1 VRTDDPSG
9 IICGGRV
16 IPAAPEGD
24 RFFMV
29 NYLMIYK
36 SLTHAQKAAKLL
48 ERAGVASTIQ
58 KAPRG
63 SAGEGCTYAVSVSER
78 NLPPSLSVLRGA
90 GMSPLKILSVYD
102 DRYLE
107 VPFV

>member
-1 VRTDDPSG
+1 
-9 IICGGRV
+9 
-16 IPAAPEGD
+16 
-24 RFFMV
+24 MV

-48 ERAGVASTIQ
+48 ERAGVASKIQ

-63 SAGEGCTYAVSVSER
+63 TAGEGCTYDVSVSER
-78 NLPPSLSVLRGA
+78 NLPSALSVLRGA
-90 GMSPLKILSVYD
+90 EMPPLKILSVYD
-102 DRYLE
+102 DGHSE